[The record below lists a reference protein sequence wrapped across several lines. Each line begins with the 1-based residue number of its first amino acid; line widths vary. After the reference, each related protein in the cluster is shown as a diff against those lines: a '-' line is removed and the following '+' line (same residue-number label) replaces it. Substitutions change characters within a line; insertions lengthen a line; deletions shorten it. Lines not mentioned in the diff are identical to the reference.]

1 MMMMISGGVVG
12 GIILI
17 IVGELT
23 LVTPTL
29 AYAIPA
35 AVKSPID
42 HLQIGKQ
49 LQLELE

>member
-29 AYAIPA
+29 AHTIPA

-42 HLQIGKQ
+42 RLQIGKH
-49 LQLELE
+49 LELELG